1 MKICILETDVLPD
14 GLVQTHC
21 GYPQMFRRWL
31 SPALPEAQFAQMD
44 VCAADAT
51 LPDPD
56 AFDGYLITGSRA
68 GVYDDLPWIPRL
80 KGFLQDLR
88 AAGRPVGGVCFGHQI
103 MAEAFGGRVQ
113 KSPHGWNIGRR
124 SFDVTKAADG
134 LFQSDASLHALSF
147 HQDHITDLPPDAQ
160 AILRNTASPYA
171 GVIYDFPAI
180 SVQFHPEFHPDF
192 VRDLVMDLR
201 GSLLSETDVQT
212 ALSGLYEPLQ
222 AQRVAQAF
230 AQVMRGGG
238 PVCPG

>member
-14 GLVQTHC
+14 DFVPAHG
-21 GYPQMFRRWL
+21 GYPQMFQRWL
-31 SPALPEAQFAQMD
+31 YPALPEAQFAQMD
-44 VCAADAT
+44 VCADDVT

-68 GVYDDLPWIPRL
+68 GVYDSDPWIPRL
-80 KGFLQDLR
+80 KVFLQDLR
-88 AAGRPVGGVCFGHQI
+88 EARRPIGGVCFGHQI

-124 SFDVTKAADG
+124 SFAVGDAGQG
-134 LFQSDASLHALSF
+134 LFESDAPLHALSF

-160 AILRNTASPYA
+160 VMLSGTPSPYA

-192 VRDLVMDLR
+192 VRDLATDLR
-201 GSLLSETDVQT
+201 GSLLSETVVQT
-212 ALSGLYEPLQ
+212 ALNGLYEPLQ

-230 AQVMRGGG
+230 AQVLRGGG
-238 PVCPG
+238 PVRSG